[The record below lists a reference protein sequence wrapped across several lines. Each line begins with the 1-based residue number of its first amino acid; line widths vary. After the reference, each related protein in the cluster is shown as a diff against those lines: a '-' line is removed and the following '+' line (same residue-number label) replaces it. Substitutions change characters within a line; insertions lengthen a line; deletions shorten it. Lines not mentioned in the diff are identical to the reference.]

1 MNPAG
6 CKSDQSNQLF
16 SLEIWKPPP
25 GSSIRTGCRTWFAAE
40 NASALIKALEKEA
53 SVEA

>member
-1 MNPAG
+1 
-6 CKSDQSNQLF
+6 
-16 SLEIWKPPP
+16 LENSARFIN
-25 GSSIRTGCRTWFAAE
+25 SHRLLDLVAAE